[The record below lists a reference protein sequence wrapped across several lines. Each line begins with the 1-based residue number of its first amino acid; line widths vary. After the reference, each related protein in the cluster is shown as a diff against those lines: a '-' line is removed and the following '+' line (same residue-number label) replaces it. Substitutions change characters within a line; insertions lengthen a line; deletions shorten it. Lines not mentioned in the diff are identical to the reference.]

1 MGKSVDEKFQDNFSL
16 LCEIIREPAKNQKLK
31 ADLSRIE
38 AIIQNE
44 IPDALKKNAPE
55 DFYILYTDFK
65 AEYDRFRDF
74 ILYDKLIGKNVVAL
88 GGGFSSGKSSFLNA
102 LMGGR
107 KILPED
113 LDPSTA
119 VPTYIVRGKEHEAHG
134 LNVFDAQVTLNIRR
148 GDLRNIAHGF
158 GEVTDEDDDDHKITD
173 SVTLGHVLKSVFFS
187 TPLHG
192 YEHIAF
198 LDTPGYSKPDAAE
211 YSIKTD
217 EQIAR
222 GQLNTSNF
230 ILWFVPLEKN
240 GTISQTDI
248 DFIRTLREDI
258 PKMVILSQSDK
269 KDISNLHKIIERTK
283 ADLNLKGIRYV
294 DVRAFSSRRE
304 QVTEPELSR
313 FLDSERAAILMQL
326 DAWNAAKY
334 HTNFAW
340 NFKKLFVRCKSY
352 YEETINEESR
362 KLNRVNYS
370 LTVLSGPDEA
380 MEPLRRMAAVYQT
393 EIASLKDILKT
404 VKRLQDDFFTEIKRV
419 SDEVGIQMPEPAEI
433 DLMNADARTL
443 QHTVEDIQRNAS
455 PETLNLL
462 KDAGNVT
469 KKLPEVISENY
480 SSIKNPPL
488 QKETDYLRDGY
499 FKTLALIPLAQD
511 KGITRE
517 QRTLLSGLL
526 TGIGEN
532 FRPEILAR
540 AQKMEMKEYDEYM
553 DNLKVQPFRYRFA
566 LDAILLAC
574 CDDRPNEGA
583 LKVAAAML
591 QTLGVDRT
599 TGEYLC
605 ALAKS
610 VLAQDSDA
618 LWRTRSMEKRADC
631 DESLFD
637 GYIIQFI
644 KDWVHISDTLI
655 EIRFLERKS
664 IETLPFNVWQSLKN
678 LTISD
683 IANDYWNA
691 LLERELGHKF
701 GRKTNSDSKAPRTAF
716 FENVFFPGNGWKFSN
731 YDKITFKNCVFHLE
745 KPSPSTNF
753 QREQFKNWD
762 TWSKCLSVTNVKQ
775 LQFEQ
780 CCFYNCNG
788 VAVAEQDV
796 QSASFEK
803 CRFEN
808 CWLLHR
814 QGQHYRA
821 LGALI
826 HDYGNNGTNTISH
839 SEFVNCGGVGF
850 DFLVLVSAYLSN
862 CKCIVRENRFEHCKH
877 YHSYGHTNS
886 MKERDNRY
894 DNHTRLFLPGTADE
908 GNTLINSARIS

>member
-258 PKMVILSQSDK
+258 PKMIILSQSDK
-269 KDISNLHKIIERTK
+269 KDIFNLQKIIERTK

-304 QVTEPELSR
+304 QVTDPELSR

-326 DAWNAAKY
+326 DAWNAVKY
-334 HTNFAW
+334 HTNFA
-340 NFKKLFVRCKSY
+340 
-352 YEETINEESR
+352 
-362 KLNRVNYS
+362 
-370 LTVLSGPDEA
+370 
-380 MEPLRRMAAVYQT
+380 
-393 EIASLKDILKT
+393 
-404 VKRLQDDFFTEIKRV
+404 
-419 SDEVGIQMPEPAEI
+419 
-433 DLMNADARTL
+433 
-443 QHTVEDIQRNAS
+443 
-455 PETLNLL
+455 
-462 KDAGNVT
+462 
-469 KKLPEVISENY
+469 
-480 SSIKNPPL
+480 
-488 QKETDYLRDGY
+488 
-499 FKTLALIPLAQD
+499 
-511 KGITRE
+511 
-517 QRTLLSGLL
+517 
-526 TGIGEN
+526 
-532 FRPEILAR
+532 
-540 AQKMEMKEYDEYM
+540 
-553 DNLKVQPFRYRFA
+553 
-566 LDAILLAC
+566 
-574 CDDRPNEGA
+574 
-583 LKVAAAML
+583 
-591 QTLGVDRT
+591 
-599 TGEYLC
+599 
-605 ALAKS
+605 
-610 VLAQDSDA
+610 
-618 LWRTRSMEKRADC
+618 
-631 DESLFD
+631 
-637 GYIIQFI
+637 
-644 KDWVHISDTLI
+644 
-655 EIRFLERKS
+655 
-664 IETLPFNVWQSLKN
+664 
-678 LTISD
+678 
-683 IANDYWNA
+683 
-691 LLERELGHKF
+691 
-701 GRKTNSDSKAPRTAF
+701 
-716 FENVFFPGNGWKFSN
+716 
-731 YDKITFKNCVFHLE
+731 
-745 KPSPSTNF
+745 
-753 QREQFKNWD
+753 
-762 TWSKCLSVTNVKQ
+762 
-775 LQFEQ
+775 
-780 CCFYNCNG
+780 
-788 VAVAEQDV
+788 
-796 QSASFEK
+796 
-803 CRFEN
+803 
-808 CWLLHR
+808 
-814 QGQHYRA
+814 
-821 LGALI
+821 
-826 HDYGNNGTNTISH
+826 
-839 SEFVNCGGVGF
+839 
-850 DFLVLVSAYLSN
+850 
-862 CKCIVRENRFEHCKH
+862 
-877 YHSYGHTNS
+877 
-886 MKERDNRY
+886 
-894 DNHTRLFLPGTADE
+894 
-908 GNTLINSARIS
+908 